1 MSAIL
6 ILALTLAPKF
16 FSPIENVTIKSS
28 ISLSG
33 YKVTQIY
40 NSFLTN
46 YKSSYESDY
55 NSTLNDYQMF
65 INNDKNQ
72 TEILSNKMAEINFAW
87 ENFKTEV
94 ATAEKAKTD
103 EEIANAKN
111 SCLNSQN
118 ELRGKIISLENYY
131 NELMQSLSSPLVLVT
146 EQNDTNIQDNIGRA
160 KSILAYSSS
169 EKDVAYFKNIQIL
182 LENFNSL
189 EKLEQNLSLIKNLD
203 YSTEELN
210 ANFISIK
217 KLADEKLPTALGKVT
232 RLNADASLD
241 AEFDANENNQNLMKN
256 LIVRYLSACKNA
268 TELLSN
274 DLMTILIT
282 NCGDTNISQYVG
294 YENSN
299 SYKFL
304 ESKCKYSYLLE
315 NDFADSDYASMLA
328 FNKNSSQE
336 TNTFDYMYFALEIV
350 SIAIITF
357 TVILGAGMI
366 AKEQSEGTIKLL
378 AIRPYKRWKIILAK
392 TFATLFFGLV
402 FVLIS
407 AIVAFITGIIAYGI
421 SFPTMLVVFNAN
433 AVFTLPI
440 WVVFL
445 IYLAS
450 LLIKIWIYALLAIA
464 ISTIFNS
471 YIASVCVAVGI
482 YLANIVVTFVSK
494 GATWLKYN
502 IFSHIDLFK
511 YFGGSFSTSFNSA
524 QNLTSLFTSPVFQGT
539 NFIVSIMVVVSMTI
553 VLNIAIISVFN
564 KKDIV

>member
-1 MSAIL
+1 
-6 ILALTLAPKF
+6 
-16 FSPIENVTIKSS
+16 
-28 ISLSG
+28 
-33 YKVTQIY
+33 
-40 NSFLTN
+40 
-46 YKSSYESDY
+46 
-55 NSTLNDYQMF
+55 
-65 INNDKNQ
+65 
-72 TEILSNKMAEINFAW
+72 
-87 ENFKTEV
+87 
-94 ATAEKAKTD
+94 
-103 EEIANAKN
+103 
-111 SCLNSQN
+111 
-118 ELRGKIISLENYY
+118 
-131 NELMQSLSSPLVLVT
+131 
-146 EQNDTNIQDNIGRA
+146 
-160 KSILAYSSS
+160 
-169 EKDVAYFKNIQIL
+169 
-182 LENFNSL
+182 
-189 EKLEQNLSLIKNLD
+189 
-203 YSTEELN
+203 
-210 ANFISIK
+210 
-217 KLADEKLPTALGKVT
+217 
-232 RLNADASLD
+232 
-241 AEFDANENNQNLMKN
+241 
-256 LIVRYLSACKNA
+256 
-268 TELLSN
+268 
-274 DLMTILIT
+274 
-282 NCGDTNISQYVG
+282 
-294 YENSN
+294 
-299 SYKFL
+299 
-304 ESKCKYSYLLE
+304 
-315 NDFADSDYASMLA
+315 
-328 FNKNSSQE
+328 
-336 TNTFDYMYFALEIV
+336 
-350 SIAIITF
+350 
-357 TVILGAGMI
+357 LGAGMI